1 MDRKKELQEAKDA
14 ANKII
19 EKIDRAMDY
28 LDSAEFWGMWDIFGG
43 DFFSSLKKR
52 NKIEEAN
59 EYINDITDSVKVLDK
74 ELKDVDMVLPEEI
87 SNTMSDRTFDIW
99 LDNIFTDLRVQEE
112 IKEAMKELREFRNG
126 IEDLLIRLDD
136 EIEEF
141 GKQELDKNDLI
152 QNKLIMSVTKLSS
165 LNGQNLADEIIKL

>member
-1 MDRKKELQEAKDA
+1 MDRLKELQEAKDA

-59 EYINDITDSVKVLDK
+59 ECIKDIVDSVKVLNK

-87 SNTMSDRTFDIW
+87 SNTMNDRTFDIW

-112 IKEAMKELREFRNG
+112 IKDAMKELREFKNG

-136 EIEEF
+136 EIE
-141 GKQELDKNDLI
+141 KQEK
-152 QNKLIMSVTKLSS
+152 
-165 LNGQNLADEIIKL
+165 

>member
-19 EKIDRAMDY
+19 EKIGRAMDY

-43 DFFSSLKKR
+43 DFLSSWSKR

-59 EYINDITDSVKVLDK
+59 ECIKDIVDSVKVLNK
-74 ELKDVDMVLPEEI
+74 ELKDVDMVLPEEV
-87 SNTMSDRTFDIW
+87 SNTMNDRTFDIW

-112 IKEAMKELREFRNG
+112 IKDAMKELREFKNG

-136 EIEEF
+136 EI
-141 GKQELDKNDLI
+141 GKLEK
-152 QNKLIMSVTKLSS
+152 
-165 LNGQNLADEIIKL
+165 

>member
-43 DFFSSLKKR
+43 DFLSSWSKR

-59 EYINDITDSVKVLDK
+59 ECIKDILDSVKVLNK
-74 ELKDVDMVLPEEI
+74 ELKDVDMILPEEI

-112 IKEAMKELREFRNG
+112 IKEAMKELREFKNG

-136 EIEEF
+136 EI
-141 GKQELDKNDLI
+141 GKLEK
-152 QNKLIMSVTKLSS
+152 
-165 LNGQNLADEIIKL
+165 

>member
-14 ANKII
+14 ANKVI
-19 EKIDRAMDY
+19 EKIDRAMDS

-59 EYINDITDSVKVLDK
+59 ECIKDIVDSVKVLNK
-74 ELKDVDMVLPEEI
+74 ELKDVDMVLPEEV
-87 SNTMSDRTFDIW
+87 SNTMNDRTFDIW

-136 EIEEF
+136 EIEEL
-141 GKQELDKNDLI
+141 GK
-152 QNKLIMSVTKLSS
+152 
-165 LNGQNLADEIIKL
+165 

>member
-43 DFFSSLKKR
+43 DFLSSWSKR

-59 EYINDITDSVKVLDK
+59 ECIKDIVDSVKVLNK
-74 ELKDVDMVLPEEI
+74 ELKDVDMVLPEEV
-87 SNTMSDRTFDIW
+87 SNTMNDRTFDIW

-112 IKEAMKELREFRNG
+112 IKEAMNELREFRNVV
-126 IEDLLIRLDD
+126 EDLVIRLDD
-136 EIEEF
+136 EIEEL
-141 GKQELDKNDLI
+141 GK
-152 QNKLIMSVTKLSS
+152 
-165 LNGQNLADEIIKL
+165 

>member
-43 DFFSSLKKR
+43 DFLSSWSKR

-59 EYINDITDSVKVLDK
+59 ECIKDIVDSVKVLNK
-74 ELKDVDMVLPEEI
+74 ELKDVDMVLPEEV
-87 SNTMSDRTFDIW
+87 SNTMNDRTFDIW

-136 EIEEF
+136 EIEEL
-141 GKQELDKNDLI
+141 GK
-152 QNKLIMSVTKLSS
+152 
-165 LNGQNLADEIIKL
+165 

>member
-14 ANKII
+14 ANKVI
-19 EKIDRAMDY
+19 EKIDRAMDS

-43 DFFSSLKKR
+43 DFFSSWSKR

-59 EYINDITDSVKVLDK
+59 EYINDITDSVKFLDK
-74 ELKDVDMVLPEEI
+74 ELKDVDMVLPEEV
-87 SNTMSDRTFDIW
+87 SNTMNDRTFDIW

-112 IKEAMKELREFRNG
+112 IKEAMKELREFKNG

-136 EIEEF
+136 EIEEIE
-141 GKQELDKNDLI
+141 K
-152 QNKLIMSVTKLSS
+152 
-165 LNGQNLADEIIKL
+165 

>member
-43 DFFSSLKKR
+43 DFLSSWSKR

-59 EYINDITDSVKVLDK
+59 ECIKDIVDSVKVLNK
-74 ELKDVDMVLPEEI
+74 ELKDVDMVLPEEV
-87 SNTMSDRTFDIW
+87 SNTMNDRTFDIW

-112 IKEAMKELREFRNG
+112 IKDAMKELREFKNG

-136 EIEEF
+136 EIEEL
-141 GKQELDKNDLI
+141 GK
-152 QNKLIMSVTKLSS
+152 
-165 LNGQNLADEIIKL
+165 

>member
-1 MDRKKELQEAKDA
+1 MDRKKELQEARDA
-14 ANKII
+14 ANKVI
-19 EKIDRAMDY
+19 EKIDRAMES

-74 ELKDVDMVLPEEI
+74 ELKDVDMILPEEV
-87 SNTMSDRTFDIW
+87 SNTMNDRTFDIW
-99 LDNIFTDLRVQEE
+99 LDNILTDLRVQEE
-112 IKEAMKELREFRNG
+112 IKDAMKELREFKNG

-136 EIEEF
+136 EIE
-141 GKQELDKNDLI
+141 KQEK
-152 QNKLIMSVTKLSS
+152 
-165 LNGQNLADEIIKL
+165 

>member
-59 EYINDITDSVKVLDK
+59 ECIKDIVDSVKVLNK

-87 SNTMSDRTFDIW
+87 SNTMNDRTFDIW

-112 IKEAMKELREFRNG
+112 IKDAMKELREFKNG

-136 EIEEF
+136 EIE
-141 GKQELDKNDLI
+141 KQEK
-152 QNKLIMSVTKLSS
+152 
-165 LNGQNLADEIIKL
+165 

>member
-43 DFFSSLKKR
+43 DFLSSWSKR

-59 EYINDITDSVKVLDK
+59 ECIKDILDSVKVLNK
-74 ELKDVDMVLPEEI
+74 ELKDVDMVLPEEV
-87 SNTMSDRTFDIW
+87 SNTMNDRTFDIW

-112 IKEAMKELREFRNG
+112 IKEAMKELREFKNG

-136 EIEEF
+136 EIE
-141 GKQELDKNDLI
+141 KQEK
-152 QNKLIMSVTKLSS
+152 
-165 LNGQNLADEIIKL
+165 

>member
-59 EYINDITDSVKVLDK
+59 ECIKDIVDSVKVLNK
-74 ELKDVDMVLPEEI
+74 ELKDVDMVLPEEV
-87 SNTMSDRTFDIW
+87 SNTMNDRTFDIW

-112 IKEAMKELREFRNG
+112 IKDAMKELREFKNG

-136 EIEEF
+136 EIE
-141 GKQELDKNDLI
+141 KQEK
-152 QNKLIMSVTKLSS
+152 
-165 LNGQNLADEIIKL
+165 

>member
-1 MDRKKELQEAKDA
+1 MDRLKELQEARDA

-43 DFFSSLKKR
+43 DFLSSWSKR

-59 EYINDITDSVKVLDK
+59 EWIKDIVDSVKVLNK
-74 ELKDVDMVLPEEI
+74 ELKDVDMVLPEEV
-87 SNTMSDRTFDIW
+87 SNTMNDRTFDIW

-112 IKEAMKELREFRNG
+112 IKEAMNELREFRNVV
-126 IEDLLIRLDD
+126 EDLVIRLDD
-136 EIEEF
+136 EIEEL
-141 GKQELDKNDLI
+141 GK
-152 QNKLIMSVTKLSS
+152 
-165 LNGQNLADEIIKL
+165 

>member
-14 ANKII
+14 ANKVI
-19 EKIDRAMDY
+19 EKIDRAMDS

-99 LDNIFTDLRVQEE
+99 LDNILTDLRVQEE
-112 IKEAMKELREFRNG
+112 IKDAMEDLREFRNG

-136 EIEEF
+136 EIEEM
-141 GKQELDKNDLI
+141 GK
-152 QNKLIMSVTKLSS
+152 
-165 LNGQNLADEIIKL
+165 

>member
-28 LDSAEFWGMWDIFGG
+28 LDNAEFWGMWDIFGG

-59 EYINDITDSVKVLDK
+59 ECIKDIVDSVKVLNK
-74 ELKDVDMVLPEEI
+74 ELKDVDMVLPEEV
-87 SNTMSDRTFDIW
+87 SNTMNDRTFDIW

-136 EIEEF
+136 EIEEL
-141 GKQELDKNDLI
+141 GK
-152 QNKLIMSVTKLSS
+152 
-165 LNGQNLADEIIKL
+165 

>member
-59 EYINDITDSVKVLDK
+59 ECIKDIVDSVKVLNK
-74 ELKDVDMVLPEEI
+74 ELKDVDMVLPEEV
-87 SNTMSDRTFDIW
+87 SNTMNDRTFDIW

-126 IEDLLIRLDD
+126 VEDLLIRLDD

-141 GKQELDKNDLI
+141 GK
-152 QNKLIMSVTKLSS
+152 
-165 LNGQNLADEIIKL
+165 

>member
-43 DFFSSLKKR
+43 DFLSSWSKR

-59 EYINDITDSVKVLDK
+59 ECIKDIVDSVKVLNK

-136 EIEEF
+136 EIE
-141 GKQELDKNDLI
+141 KQEK
-152 QNKLIMSVTKLSS
+152 
-165 LNGQNLADEIIKL
+165 

>member
-59 EYINDITDSVKVLDK
+59 ECIKDIVDSVKVLNK
-74 ELKDVDMVLPEEI
+74 ELKDVDMVLPEEV
-87 SNTMSDRTFDIW
+87 SNTMNDRTFDIW

-136 EIEEF
+136 EIE
-141 GKQELDKNDLI
+141 KQEK
-152 QNKLIMSVTKLSS
+152 
-165 LNGQNLADEIIKL
+165 

>member
-59 EYINDITDSVKVLDK
+59 ECIKDIVDSVKVLNK
-74 ELKDVDMVLPEEI
+74 ELKDVDMVLPEEV
-87 SNTMSDRTFDIW
+87 SNTMNDRTFDIW

-112 IKEAMKELREFRNG
+112 IKDAMKELREFKNG

-136 EIEEF
+136 EIEEIE
-141 GKQELDKNDLI
+141 K
-152 QNKLIMSVTKLSS
+152 
-165 LNGQNLADEIIKL
+165 

>member
-1 MDRKKELQEAKDA
+1 MDRLKELQEAKDA

-43 DFFSSLKKR
+43 DFLSSWSKR

-59 EYINDITDSVKVLDK
+59 ECIKDIVDSVKVLNK
-74 ELKDVDMVLPEEI
+74 ELKDVDMVLPEEV
-87 SNTMSDRTFDIW
+87 SNTLNDRTFDIW

-112 IKEAMKELREFRNG
+112 IKDAMEELSEFKNG

-136 EIEEF
+136 EIEEL
-141 GKQELDKNDLI
+141 GK
-152 QNKLIMSVTKLSS
+152 
-165 LNGQNLADEIIKL
+165 

>member
-19 EKIDRAMDY
+19 EKIDSAIDY
-28 LDSAEFWGMWDIFGG
+28 LDTAEFWGMWDIFGG
-43 DFFSSLKKR
+43 DFLSSWSKR

-59 EYINDITDSVKVLDK
+59 ECIKDIVDSVKVLNK

-112 IKEAMKELREFRNG
+112 IKDAMKELREFKNG

-136 EIEEF
+136 EI
-141 GKQELDKNDLI
+141 GKLGK
-152 QNKLIMSVTKLSS
+152 
-165 LNGQNLADEIIKL
+165 

>member
-59 EYINDITDSVKVLDK
+59 ECIKDIVDSVKVLNK
-74 ELKDVDMVLPEEI
+74 ELKDVDMVLPEEV
-87 SNTMSDRTFDIW
+87 SNTMNDRTFDIW

-136 EIEEF
+136 EIEEL
-141 GKQELDKNDLI
+141 GK
-152 QNKLIMSVTKLSS
+152 
-165 LNGQNLADEIIKL
+165 

>member
-19 EKIDRAMDY
+19 EKIDIAMDY

-43 DFFSSLKKR
+43 DFLSSWSKR

-59 EYINDITDSVKVLDK
+59 ECIKDIVDSVKVLNK
-74 ELKDVDMVLPEEI
+74 ELKDVDMVLPEEV
-87 SNTMSDRTFDIW
+87 SNTMNDRTFDIW

-112 IKEAMKELREFRNG
+112 IKEAMNELREFRNVV
-126 IEDLLIRLDD
+126 EDLVIRLDD
-136 EIEEF
+136 EIEEL
-141 GKQELDKNDLI
+141 GK
-152 QNKLIMSVTKLSS
+152 
-165 LNGQNLADEIIKL
+165 

>member
-43 DFFSSLKKR
+43 DFLSSWSKR

-59 EYINDITDSVKVLDK
+59 ECIKDIVDSVKVLNK
-74 ELKDVDMVLPEEI
+74 ELKDVDMVLPEEV
-87 SNTMSDRTFDIW
+87 SNTMNDRTFDIW
-99 LDNIFTDLRVQEE
+99 IDNIFTDLRVQEE
-112 IKEAMKELREFRNG
+112 IKGAMKELREFKNG
-126 IEDLLIRLDD
+126 IEDFLIRLDD
-136 EIEEF
+136 EIEEL
-141 GKQELDKNDLI
+141 GK
-152 QNKLIMSVTKLSS
+152 
-165 LNGQNLADEIIKL
+165 

>member
-43 DFFSSLKKR
+43 DFLSSWSKR

-59 EYINDITDSVKVLDK
+59 ECIKDILDSVKVLNK
-74 ELKDVDMVLPEEI
+74 ELKDVDMVLPEEV
-87 SNTMSDRTFDIW
+87 SNTMGDRTFDIW

-136 EIEEF
+136 EIE
-141 GKQELDKNDLI
+141 KQEK
-152 QNKLIMSVTKLSS
+152 
-165 LNGQNLADEIIKL
+165 

>member
-19 EKIDRAMDY
+19 EKADRAMDY

-43 DFFSSLKKR
+43 DFLSSWSKR

-59 EYINDITDSVKVLDK
+59 ECIKDIVDSVKVLNK
-74 ELKDVDMVLPEEI
+74 ELKDVDMVLLEEV
-87 SNTMSDRTFDIW
+87 SNTMNDRTFDIW

-112 IKEAMKELREFRNG
+112 IKDAMKELREFENG

-136 EIEEF
+136 EIEEL
-141 GKQELDKNDLI
+141 GK
-152 QNKLIMSVTKLSS
+152 
-165 LNGQNLADEIIKL
+165 

>member
-1 MDRKKELQEAKDA
+1 MDRKKELQEARDA
-14 ANKII
+14 ADIVI
-19 EKIDRAMDY
+19 EKIDRAMDS

-99 LDNIFTDLRVQEE
+99 LDNIFTDLRVQDE
-112 IKEAMKELREFRNG
+112 IKEAMSELREFRNG
-126 IEDLLIRLDD
+126 IEDLVIRLDN
-136 EIEEF
+136 EIEELE
-141 GKQELDKNDLI
+141 K
-152 QNKLIMSVTKLSS
+152 
-165 LNGQNLADEIIKL
+165 